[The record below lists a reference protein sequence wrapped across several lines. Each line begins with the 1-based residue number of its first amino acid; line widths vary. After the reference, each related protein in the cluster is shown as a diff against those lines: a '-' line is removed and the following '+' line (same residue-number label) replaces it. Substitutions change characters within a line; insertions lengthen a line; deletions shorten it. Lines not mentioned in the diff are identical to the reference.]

1 MKLTDKEE
9 LIYSI
14 VGADITVDDWYQ
26 KIIDSIT
33 NKSVFNWVDN
43 YVSYLNRNGHDFYT
57 EEFRQE
63 LIEHILEI

>member
-26 KIIDSIT
+26 K
-33 NKSVFNWVDN
+33 NNRFNN
-43 YVSYLNRNGHDFYT
+43 
-57 EEFRQE
+57 
-63 LIEHILEI
+63 